1 VSLNRRHLLLT
12 ASAASF
18 LPLAAR
24 ASTGDPKLNALFDVF
39 MKEQMARSPELVTSL
54 GLDTGEMAGSKSKL
68 SDVSLAATAKD
79 KRDNQDRLGRLKAI
93 DPAAL
98 SASDRVNYATVAYTM
113 EVQAEGDRQFDYGGG
128 GSGSPYLLTQLTG
141 AYCQVPD
148 FLDSQHS
155 IATKAD
161 AEAYLSRLAAFA
173 VQMDQ
178 EREQVRHDAELG
190 VIPPDFIIDK
200 ALTQMTALHDTPPE
214 KAVLVQSLVKR
225 AQDKKLDGDYAARAT
240 KIYLEQ
246 VVPAL
251 GRQIELMKSLRGR
264 AVHDAGVWRLPKGE
278 AYYAVSLKSATTSD
292 MTPAQV
298 HQTGLDLVATLS
310 ARIDTLLKSRG
321 MADGTVGQRLRA
333 LYDDPQY
340 RYPNTDEGKVKLIAD
355 LNVRVKAVQAKL
367 PTYFKTL
374 PKSPVEIRRVPVYT
388 EAGAPG
394 GYYQTP
400 SLDGSRPGVYY
411 INLRDTAEVPAWT
424 LGTLTFHESIPGHH
438 LQLSLQQEA
447 DLPLI
452 RKVIGFSSYSEG
464 WALYAEQLAAE
475 DMDMYADDPL
485 GRVGYL
491 HDAMFR
497 AVRLVVDSGM
507 HSMRWSREQAV
518 KYYTDNLG
526 DPEASAVTEVERYC
540 VWPGQAC
547 SYMVGKLTWLRLRE
561 RAKASLGPKFD
572 IREFHDAGL
581 IPGGTPLAVLDGV
594 IAGYEKAKLA

>member
-1 VSLNRRHLLLT
+1 MSLNRRHLLLT
-12 ASAASF
+12 ASAATF

-24 ASTGDPKLNALFDVF
+24 ANAGDPKLNALFDVF

-68 SDVSLAATAKD
+68 SDVSLAAVAKD
-79 KRDNQDRLGRLKAI
+79 KRDNLDRLGRLKAM

-128 GSGSPYLLTQLTG
+128 GSGAPYVLTQLTG

-178 EREQVRHDAELG
+178 EIEQVRHDAELG

-200 ALTQMTALHDTPPE
+200 TLFQMTALHDTPPE

-225 AQDKKLDGDYAARAT
+225 AHDKGLDGDYGARAT
-240 KIYLEQ
+240 KIYVEK

-251 GRQIELMKSLRGR
+251 GRQIDLIRSLRGR

-278 AYYAVSLKSATTSD
+278 AYYAVSLKAATTTD
-292 MTPAQV
+292 MAPAQV
-298 HQTGLDLVATLS
+298 HQTGLDLVTSLS

-367 PTYFKTL
+367 PAYFKTL

-518 KYYTDNLG
+518 KYYTENLG

-561 RAKASLGPKFD
+561 RAKASLGAKFD

-581 IPGGTPLAVLDGV
+581 LPGGTPLAVLDGV